1 MEGPPRAG
9 DPVAEA
15 ARRRRQGLAGGA
27 CGHQVAGSL
36 GRGLLPDRRQSDRVE
51 AVRRGPEVAGG
62 VAGGRAKWRQA
73 DETLLALAHAY
84 SQANRLDTAKETVRK
99 LIADFPESKVLDR
112 ATYRLAEYSF
122 AGGDWKTAVADY
134 QQVLDKWPQSPL
146 APYGLYGLGWAK
158 LNQNDYAGAEKAID
172 ALVERYGDHKLAARG
187 RYARG
192 MARQQLG
199 KYAPAI
205 DDIRA
210 FLAADPLPAEKT
222 AAGYV
227 LGLCQAGLKKYAEA
241 AATFQGLLKEE
252 SEVGHRRQG
261 ALRAGL
267 GAETAGQGEGGG
279 RHLRA
284 AGGAVSRQPAGGRG
298 PLPRGRVR
306 LQVRRLQACGGGL
319 LCVAGEGGQDGTGRE
334 GRPQAGLDLLPRW
347 TILPMPQQTFAYQRA
362 TWPDGP
368 LAADAA
374 FMEAECLFKQKKF
387 AAAMAAYGQVKG
399 TAGNDFPALALL
411 HAGQAA
417 AQLKQWDKS
426 LELLAKCVEQFPA
439 SACLPE
445 ALYEQGW
452 AKQNLGKLA
461 EALALYQQVI
471 AKTDREVAARR
482 SS

>member
-1 MEGPPRAG
+1 M
-9 DPVAEA
+9 
-15 ARRRRQGLAGGA
+15 
-27 CGHQVAGSL
+27 
-36 GRGLLPDRRQSDRVE
+36 
-51 AVRRGPEVAGG
+51 
-62 VAGGRAKWRQA
+62 
-73 DETLLALAHAY
+73 LALAHAY

-122 AGGDWKTAVADY
+122 AGGDWKTAAADY

-172 ALVERYGDHKLAARG
+172 ALVERYGDHKLVARG

-241 AATFQGLLKEE
+241 AATFQGLLKEDPKSAIADKVLYE
-252 SEVGHRRQG
+252 LAWALKQQDKEKEAADTFARLAEQSPDSPLAAEARCHVGEFAYKSG
-261 ALRAGL
+261 DFK
-267 GAETAGQGEGGG
+267 
-279 RHLRA
+279 RA
-284 AGGAVSRQPAGGRG
+284 AVAYYASLAKAGKTELGEKAAHKLG
-298 PLPRGRVR
+298 WTYFR
-306 LQVRRLQACGGGL
+306 LDDFAH
-319 LCVAGEGGQDGTGRE
+319 AE
-334 GRPQAGLDLLPRW
+334 
-347 TILPMPQQTFAYQRA
+347 QTFAYQRA

-426 LELLAKCVEQFPA
+426 LELLAKCVAQFPA

-471 AKTDREVAARR
+471 AKTDREVAARGAVHDR
-482 SS
+482 RDPVSAEEPQRGGRQLLQELRLRLPAVAGRRDLRGRPLLRGAEQERAGHQAVPGVDREVSRQRQGADR